1 MIRKKDIGKRGP
13 TMLALS
19 AGGDRGAVLVGMLH
33 GMYLSKGKER
43 VDWNLIAGISAGA
56 IVGSLIS
63 QTLPETFDKSM
74 EHAKDLFE
82 LGGFHVVEPH
92 TRLGFYVNAI
102 DALWYHKSLYN
113 NTPMVKLVEDNFNES
128 MCFTPLKV
136 GAYNKD
142 LCEYETFSDNLQEAI
157 VASAS
162 VPIVFPAMKIGTHH
176 YYDGGMRHMIPVQE
190 IFEFIEANEV
200 CTVDV
205 LVCYPINCYEL
216 FFKAMT
222 PEGFLPLIEESFRVM
237 TDQMLSTLSNDLRR
251 IADFL
256 GIEYDELREKPCN
269 SFQKDGVTINIFS
282 PDDAVYTN
290 FTNIKPEE
298 MKNMYTGGKR
308 VVMDFYSI

>member
-1 MIRKKDIGKRGP
+1 MIRRKDFSVNGP
-13 TMLALS
+13 TMLAMS

-33 GMYLSKGKER
+33 GLYLSKGKER
-43 VDWNLIAGISAGA
+43 VDWHLIAGISAGA
-56 IVGSLIS
+56 IVGGLIS
-63 QTLPETFDKSM
+63 QTLPETFDQCM

-92 TRLGFYVNAI
+92 TSLGFYINAL
-102 DALWYHKSLYN
+102 DALWYHKSMYN
-113 NTPMVKLVEDNFNES
+113 NTPMVKLVEENFNES
-128 MCFTPLKV
+128 LCFTPLKV

-162 VPIVFPAMKIGTHH
+162 VPIVFPAVKIGAHH
-176 YYDGGMRHMIPVQE
+176 YFDGGMRHIIPVKE
-190 IFEFIEANEV
+190 IFEFIKENER

-205 LVCYPINCYEL
+205 MICYPINCYEL
-216 FFKAMT
+216 FFKATT
-222 PEGFLPLIEESFRVM
+222 PEGFLPLIEESIRVM

-256 GIEYDELREKPCN
+256 EIEYEELRQNPCN
-269 SFQKDGVTINIFS
+269 TFHKGGVTINIFS
-282 PDDAVYTN
+282 PDDATYTN

-298 MKNMYTGGKR
+298 MRNMYNGGKR
-308 VVMDFYSI
+308 IVMDFYSI